1 MTLISANQYSDSPK
15 PRAEGVQAEGQR
27 QEGHAPDP
35 SGRIREPVG
44 HDQLRRHHVHG
55 HHGGPAE
62 PEGPA
67 QREAE
72 ARIHV
77 ARGIGAEGAGHRHE
91 GGQFAQAG
99 HDEIDHQADHQVDQ
113 QRAAGTG
120 LGDRRA
126 GGDEQARADGAAKRD
141 HGQVARLEHA
151 LQLIRALPAGVPESV
166 VGVVIVG
173 MPGVFVARGRMGG
186 CRTVAGSASPR
197 GAGTVVRGLES
208 PGRLASGTGAAPG
221 GAGAGLDGK
230 AGHFTMSGISG
241 RGRAPTPA
249 GAA

>member
-1 MTLISANQYSDSPK
+1 MTSC
-15 PRAEGVQAEGQR
+15 
-27 QEGHAPDP
+27 
-35 SGRIREPVG
+35 
-44 HDQLRRHHVHG
+44 RHHVHR

-113 QRAAGTG
+113 QRAGTG

-151 LQLIRALPAGVPESV
+151 LQLIRAARRGYLSSV
-166 VGVVIVG
+166 SSLLECQGYLLQGAVS
-173 MPGVFVARGRMGG
+173 GG
-186 CRTVAGSASPR
+186 CRTVAGSPR
-197 GAGTVVRGLES
+197 PGAGTVVRGLEGPAAWR
-208 PGRLASGTGAAPG
+208 PGRRARRRGRR
-221 GAGAGLDGK
+221 LDGK
-230 AGHFTMSGISG
+230 AEHFTMSGIMV
-241 RGRAPTPA
+241 RWRALSA
-249 GAA
+249 CS